1 MGLNQ
6 AMNSSVEM
14 LKHLSNI
21 WHLTK
26 PKFVQSG
33 TAGGASGKKEQN
45 LEQLQT
51 KSCSWK
57 GIAMVTKLS

>member
-1 MGLNQ
+1 M
-6 AMNSSVEM
+6 
-14 LKHLSNI
+14 
-21 WHLTK
+21 K

-33 TAGGASGKKEQN
+33 TAGGASGKKKEQN
-45 LEQLQT
+45 LEQFQT

>member
-1 MGLNQ
+1 M
-6 AMNSSVEM
+6 
-14 LKHLSNI
+14 
-21 WHLTK
+21 K